1 MSLSSFGNVEAVRLA
16 RLQGLWFPQL
26 RVGFGHSQIFA
37 CMRFLGEPQTYW
49 CPFATK
55 VVRETR
61 LLCNV
66 LWSSFG
72 SYNFAVVNYGSWNIL
87 RTSTVHLV
95 VYWSFS
101 VAIKAELCLCRI
113 GRVDGSLLHE
123 GLIAGKLHVLF
134 KRRNTSLFIRADVV
148 TRGEQ
153 TRRLLYF
160 W

>member
-1 MSLSSFGNVEAVRLA
+1 MKQCFGGDRVTQVAFFLTHTVTVTSTYCSEKNTPTP
-16 RLQGLWFPQL
+16 GLYQK
-26 RVGFGHSQIFA
+26 Q
-37 CMRFLGEPQTYW
+37 
-49 CPFATK
+49 
-55 VVRETR
+55 ETR
-61 LLCNV
+61 VHKISRAFCALSIHV
-66 LWSSFG
+66 LKNPESNWQ
-72 SYNFAVVNYGSWNIL
+72 
-87 RTSTVHLV
+87 
-95 VYWSFS
+95 FS
-101 VAIKAELCLCRI
+101 VKNALGPITGLIFRSCRI